1 MTRLMQSGSIY
12 YVKVSNKKNFK
23 YQKMNESRHYGYIMP
38 ILLSK
43 LRFHDLPSAGLAA
56 MPAVFVLLWSTG
68 FIGAKFGLPFAE
80 PFTFLFIR
88 FVLTLLLL
96 IPLVLVMR
104 IPWPSSPKLWTHIAI
119 SGLLVHGAYLGG
131 VFYGIYLGMPAG
143 LAALLVGLQP
153 LLTSAIAGPLLGEQL
168 SGRQWVGLGL
178 GLMGISLVL
187 GSKLEIGESLFD
199 GFGISALLSVTAALM
214 GISLGT
220 LYQKRYCTSMPLL
233 SGAVIQ
239 YLAAAAL
246 LGAGAMLFE
255 TRQVAW
261 SSTFVLTL
269 AWLVLILSIAA
280 ILLLMA
286 LIKKGEASRVASLFY
301 LVPPVT
307 ALQAWWLFD
316 ERLPFLGLVGMLV
329 AITGVVMVIRKP
341 VNKTTR

>member
-1 MTRLMQSGSIY
+1 ML
-12 YVKVSNKKNFK
+12 FK
-23 YQKMNESRHYGYIMP
+23 
-38 ILLSK
+38 K
-43 LRFHDLPSAGLAA
+43 LRFNDLPSASLSA
-56 MPAVFVLLWSTG
+56 MPVVFVLLWSTG
-68 FIGAKFGLPFAE
+68 FIGAKFGLPYAE

-88 FVLTLLLL
+88 FALTLLLL
-96 IPLVLVMR
+96 IPLVIIMR
-104 IPWPSSPKLWTHIAI
+104 IPWPTSPRLWAHIAI
-119 SGLLVHGAYLGG
+119 SGFLVHGAYLGG

-153 LLTSAIAGPLLGEQL
+153 LLTAAFAGPLLGEQL
-168 SGRQWVGLGL
+168 KRQQWLGL
-178 GLMGISLVL
+178 ALGLIGISLVL

-199 GFGISALLSVTAALM
+199 GFGISALLCVTVALI

-239 YLAAAAL
+239 YLAAGVL
-246 LGAGAMLFE
+246 LGSGAWLFE
-255 TRQVAW
+255 TRQVEW
-261 SSTFVLTL
+261 SSTFLLTL
-269 AWLVLILSIAA
+269 GWLVLILSIAA

-316 ERLPFLGLVGMLV
+316 ERLPLLGLVGMLV

-341 VNKTTR
+341 AYKAV

>member
-1 MTRLMQSGSIY
+1 MT
-12 YVKVSNKKNFK
+12 NKFNSLK
-23 YQKMNESRHYGYIMP
+23 YND
-38 ILLSK
+38 LS
-43 LRFHDLPSAGLAA
+43 SAGLAA
-56 MPAVFVLLWSTG
+56 MPAIFVLLWSTG
-68 FIGAKFGLPFAE
+68 FIGAKFGLPYAE

-96 IPLVLVMR
+96 IPLALLMR
-104 IPWPSSPKLWTHIAI
+104 IPWPTSPRLWTHIAI
-119 SGLLVHGAYLGG
+119 SGFLVHGAYLGG

-153 LLTSAIAGPLLGEQL
+153 LLTAAFAGPLLGEKL
-168 SGRQWVGLGL
+168 TRLQWVGLSL
-178 GLMGISLVL
+178 GLIGICLVL

-199 GFGISALLSVTAALM
+199 GFGISALLCVTAALM

-239 YLAAAAL
+239 YLAAGVL
-246 LGAGAMLFE
+246 LGSGALLFE
-255 TRQVAW
+255 TRQVEW
-261 SSTFVLTL
+261 SSTFILTL

-316 ERLPFLGLVGMLV
+316 ERLPLLGLAGMV
-329 AITGVVMVIRKP
+329 IAITGVVMVIRKP
-341 VNKTTR
+341 AHGATRR